1 MIARSHVYILNN
13 NKTNT
18 KYGFILHDKSY
29 VVGFANFKLSNL
41 MRKTINI
48 KYPLNIK
55 DNSQEK
61 VYLSKLEIPVIKN
74 KYPIFCNQKIS
85 INDFMD
91 YPNTN
96 NIGIIYVMDISN
108 ENKTSII
115 FDGLVIDPLNDIES
129 YRKNL
134 KSYI

>member
-1 MIARSHVYILNN
+1 MIASSHVYVLNN
-13 NKTNT
+13 KKTNT

-41 MRKTINI
+41 MRKTVNI

-55 DNSQEK
+55 DNSNEK
-61 VYLSKLEIPVIKN
+61 VYLSKLEIPIIKN
-74 KYPIFCNQKIS
+74 KYQIFCNQKVC
-85 INDFMD
+85 INDFME
-91 YPNTN
+91 YPNNN
-96 NIGIIYVMDISN
+96 NIGIIYIMDISD
-108 ENKTSII
+108 EKKTSII

-134 KSYI
+134 QIYI